1 MIKVATLESGDHI
14 RTFTA
19 NEGARLKHW
28 TPQDTIN
35 GNLCTFYVFTD
46 PVLMSVSQQLQQN
59 PRNNL

>member
-19 NEGARLKHW
+19 NEGGRLKHW

-46 PVLMSVSQQLQQN
+46 PVLMSVSQKQQ
-59 PRNNL
+59 